1 MLKLRMKQTL
11 TLFLCGLLVQPL
23 PTIAAPGAALG
34 SVTPRGIVNV
44 DNVQVPGMSALFS
57 GDQVR
62 TGVGSALIQYE
73 EGARVVLGL
82 ESQASFSATRVE
94 LKKGQMSF
102 STKAGG
108 PLFAASTL
116 RIEPVGNKSAA
127 NVTYVDHKAT
137 VAVTEG
143 SFRIVDPSGEQLAS
157 LRAGEARL
165 FEEVAASEPA
175 PPAAAAPAAPA
186 APQIGGGGNRAW
198 LLALGVGIVGTSLG
212 IAALL
217 RASDADDRADE
228 ALDAANATRSEIDAA
243 RAQAAALSAQISAL
257 QAQLASA
264 QATSSQQASQ
274 IADLNVRLQAAQAA
288 LVQAQAN
295 LSGQT
300 QLIQSLQNE
309 VQNLQNEII
318 LLQQEIENITSN
330 VTP

>member
-11 TLFLCGLLVQPL
+11 ALFLCGLLMRPL
-23 PTIAAPGAALG
+23 PAIAAPGAALG

-62 TGVGSALIQYE
+62 TGTGSALIQYE

-175 PPAAAAPAAPA
+175 PPAAAAPAAPPA

-264 QATSSQQASQ
+264 QATSSQQAAQ
-274 IADLNVRLQAAQAA
+274 IAELNTRLEAAQAA
-288 LVQAQAN
+288 LSQAQAN
-295 LSGQT
+295 LSSQT
-300 QLIQSLQNE
+300 QLI
-309 VQNLQNEII
+309 QNLQNEII